1 MLSMSSYTINKIF
14 WFVYFS
20 IEETTFKS
28 GISVILYVIV
38 ICTIKEKYF
47 LNMIMRM
54 VFYHHRIIYSL
65 NTLGCICLYK
75 QLNDFKSL
83 INIFFIICAAVAPPT
98 GIQISFVRLK
108 VILFI
113 KIYKE
118 FKRSLL
124 ITMHL
129 RIRYN
134 Y

>member
-1 MLSMSSYTINKIF
+1 MSSFTINTIF
-14 WFVYFS
+14 WFVFFS
-20 IEETTFKS
+20 NEETTLES
-28 GISVILYVIV
+28 GMSVMLYVIV
-38 ICTIKEKYF
+38 ISTIKDKYF

-83 INIFFIICAAVAPPT
+83 INIFFSISPAVAPPT
-98 GIQISFVRLK
+98 RIQISFVRLK
-108 VILFI
+108 AILFI

-129 RIRYN
+129 RIKYN